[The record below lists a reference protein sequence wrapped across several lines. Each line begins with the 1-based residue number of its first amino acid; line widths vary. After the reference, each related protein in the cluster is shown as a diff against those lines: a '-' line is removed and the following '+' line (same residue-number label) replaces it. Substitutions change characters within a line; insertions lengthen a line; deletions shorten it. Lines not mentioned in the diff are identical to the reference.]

1 MRIIPPTTRT
11 LTIVLEGDEI
21 DDMETIVDGFE
32 CWADKVV
39 NANDAKNLA
48 KAIGSALREH

>member
-21 DDMETIVDGFE
+21 YDMETIVDGFE

-39 NANDAKNLA
+39 NANSAKNLA